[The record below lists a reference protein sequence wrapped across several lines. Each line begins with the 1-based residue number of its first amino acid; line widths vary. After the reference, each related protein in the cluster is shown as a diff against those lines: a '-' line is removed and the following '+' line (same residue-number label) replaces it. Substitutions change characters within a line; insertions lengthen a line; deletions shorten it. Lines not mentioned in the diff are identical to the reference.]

1 MNYFW
6 LDASALVKRYV
17 TETGTPLVNYFF
29 THVPLQQMFCL
40 LEGVGE
46 IISIFVRRRNGRTIT
61 GSGFNQAML
70 DFRSE
75 VSLCAEVEK
84 VYPTEGQIAASWG
97 LIETHS
103 INSTDAII
111 LRCALDNALELRSD
125 GDDLILV
132 GTDVRLLRAAQAEGL
147 LTFNPETDS
156 QTALDTYLHSS

>member
-17 TETGTPLVNYFF
+17 PEAGTSVVNYFF
-29 THVPLQQMFCL
+29 TRVPLQQMLCL
-40 LEGVGE
+40 LESVGE
-46 IISIFVRRRNGRTIT
+46 IISIFVRRRNGGAIT

-70 DFRSE
+70 DFRFE
-75 VSLCAEVEK
+75 VSFCAEVEK
-84 VYPTEGQIAASWG
+84 AYPTESQIAASWE

-111 LRCALDNALELRSD
+111 LRCALDSAIELRGD

-132 GTDVRLLRAAQAEGL
+132 ATDTRLLRAAQAEGL
-147 LTFNPETDS
+147 HTFNPETDS
-156 QTALDTYLHSS
+156 QAILDTFINSS